1 MFRQRQ
7 RWLVDPGA
15 TNSPANPPSL
25 SPVPSG
31 VHSPDPAA
39 ASHASQASPTPQA
52 PGPQR
57 RRSFGDDFQRFFFR
71 GLAAILPTLIT
82 LSLLFWI
89 WNFLWQNLGV
99 YIIELIK
106 LVWYQ
111 LGGWWVIPKEPAGHI
126 RHILNE
132 DVFWVRLLGVGLA
145 ILFVYI
151 VGVFLGNLIGRTL
164 WRLVETGLMRLPLI
178 RAIYPSV
185 KQVVDFLLSDQIAGG
200 RKGQFSSS
208 RVVAVQARAQG
219 IWAIG
224 LVTGT
229 GYGPLNEAIRGDML
243 TIFIPSSPTALAG
256 YVVVA
261 HREAVVELP
270 LTVEDALRLLVSGGV
285 IMPGKTVPGQPGQPA
300 LPPGGFEAAPAK
312 PGGEWPG
319 LSPDQFGIVVQ
330 KPAQATDLS
339 PRTGRDGGLAVPE
352 A

>member
-1 MFRQRQ
+1 
-7 RWLVDPGA
+7 VDPGA
-15 TNSPANPPSL
+15 KNPPATPGSQ
-25 SPVPSG
+25 SPVSSG
-31 VHSPDPAA
+31 VNPADPGAV
-39 ASHASQASPTPQA
+39 SHASDASHTP
-52 PGPQR
+52 GSPQPPRR
-57 RRSFGDDFQRFFFR
+57 RRSFGDDFQRFFLR

-89 WNFLWQNLGV
+89 WNFLWQNLGL
-99 YIIELIK
+99 YFIELIK
-106 LVWYQ
+106 VVWYQ
-111 LGGWWVIPKEPAGHI
+111 LGGRWIIPEEPAGRI
-126 RHILNE
+126 RQILNE
-132 DVFWVRLLGVGLA
+132 DQFWVRLLGVGLA

-164 WRLVETGLMRLPLI
+164 WRLIETGLMRLPLI

-185 KQVVDFLLSDQIAGG
+185 KQVVDFLLSDQLRGG
-200 RKGQFSSS
+200 PGRQGQFKAN
-208 RVVAVQARAQG
+208 RVVAVQSRAQG

-229 GYGPLNEAIRGDML
+229 GYAPLNEAIKGDML

-270 LTVEDALRLLVSGGV
+270 LTVEEAMRLLISGGV
-285 IMPGKTVPGQPGQPA
+285 IMPGKTAPGVPGDA
-300 LPPGGFEAAPAK
+300 LLSPPGFEVAGPKA
-312 PGGEWPG
+312 GGGWQG

-330 KPAQATDLS
+330 KPTQQPGSS

>member
-1 MFRQRQ
+1 MPQ
-7 RWLVDPGA
+7 
-15 TNSPANPPSL
+15 PPL
-25 SPVPSG
+25 
-31 VHSPDPAA
+31 
-39 ASHASQASPTPQA
+39 
-52 PGPQR
+52 R
-57 RRSFGDDFQRFFFR
+57 RRAFGDDFQRFFLR

-89 WNFLWQNLGV
+89 WNFLWQNLGL
-99 YIIELIK
+99 YFIELIK
-106 LVWYQ
+106 VVWYQ
-111 LGGWWVIPKEPAGHI
+111 LGGRWIIPEEPAGRI
-126 RHILNE
+126 RQILNE
-132 DVFWVRLLGVGLA
+132 DHFWVRLLGVGLA

-164 WRLVETGLMRLPLI
+164 WRLIETGLMRLPLI

-185 KQVVDFLLSDQIAGG
+185 KQVVDFLLSDQLRSGAGG
-200 RKGQFSSS
+200 RQGTFSSN
-208 RVVAVQARAQG
+208 RVVAVQSRAQG

-229 GYGPLNEAIRGDML
+229 GYGPLNEAIKGDML

-270 LTVEDALRLLVSGGV
+270 LTVEEAMRLLISGGV
-285 IMPGKTVPGQPGQPA
+285 IMPGKTAPGLPGDAPVA
-300 LPPGGFEAAPAK
+300 PPGFAVAGTKEA
-312 PGGEWPG
+312 GGHPG
-319 LSPDQFGIVVQ
+319 LSPEEFGIAVQ
-330 KPAQATDLS
+330 KPAQQQGLP

>member
-1 MFRQRQ
+1 M
-7 RWLVDPGA
+7 DPGT
-15 TNSPANPPSL
+15 TNSPATAPSPL
-25 SPVPSG
+25 G
-31 VHSPDPAA
+31 RGLDAADPAD
-39 ASHASQASPTPQA
+39 ASQAPP
-52 PGPQR
+52 PGPPPR
-57 RRSFGDDFQRFFFR
+57 RRTFGDDFQRFFLR

-89 WNFLWQNLGV
+89 WNLLWQNLGV

-111 LGGWWVIPKEPAGHI
+111 LGGRWVIPYEPPGRI
-126 RHILNE
+126 RQILNGE
-132 DVFWVRLLGVGLA
+132 EVFWVRLLGVVLA

-151 VGVFLGNLIGRTL
+151 VGVFLGNLLGRAL

-185 KQVVDFLLSDQIAGG
+185 KQVVDFLLSDQLSGG

-229 GYGPLNEAIRGDML
+229 GYAPLNDAIRGDML

-270 LTVEDALRLLVSGGV
+270 LTVEEALRLLISGGV
-285 IMPGKTVPGQPGQPA
+285 IMPGKTVPGLPGDA
-300 LPPGGFEAAPAK
+300 VLAPPGFEVAGTKDAGEQRGLAP
-312 PGGEWPG
+312 E
-319 LSPDQFGIVVQ
+319 QFGIVVQ
-330 KPAQATDLS
+330 RPAQQQEVS
-339 PRTGRDGGLAVPE
+339 PPTRRDGGLAVPE
-352 A
+352 V

>member
-1 MFRQRQ
+1 
-7 RWLVDPGA
+7 VDPGA
-15 TNSPANPPSL
+15 TNSPASPPSL
-25 SPVPSG
+25 SPVPPG
-31 VHSPDPAA
+31 VSSTDPAA
-39 ASHASQASPTPQA
+39 SHGMPP

-57 RRSFGDDFQRFFFR
+57 RRSFADDFQRFFLR

-89 WNFLWQNLGV
+89 WNFLWQNLGL

-106 LVWYQ
+106 LGWYQ
-111 LGGWWVIPKEPAGHI
+111 LGGRWIIPEEPAGHI
-126 RHILNE
+126 RHTLNG

-151 VGVFLGNLIGRTL
+151 IGVFLGNLIGRTL
-164 WRLVETGLMRLPLI
+164 WRLIETGLMRLPLI

-185 KQVVDFLLSDQIAGG
+185 KQVVDFLLSDQLTGG

-219 IWAIG
+219 VWAIG

-229 GYGPLNEAIRGDML
+229 GYKPLNEAIRGDML

-270 LTVEDALRLLVSGGV
+270 LTVEEALRLLISGGV
-285 IMPGKTVPGQPGQPA
+285 IMPGKVTPGVPGPPATTPSPAAEPEAVAVTGPDWPA
-300 LPPGGFEAAPAK
+300 L
-312 PGGEWPG
+312 
-319 LSPDQFGIVVQ
+319 SPEQFGIVLQ
-330 KPAQATDLS
+330 KPAQQPDLP
-339 PRTGRDGGLAVPE
+339 PRGGRDSGLAVPE